1 MIDLPTLFSANCGV
15 EMSKDIPTRL
25 YRTVLYDLGIRYPQW
40 ETKLIAYVDKIAEGI
55 PNFDK
60 SSERGN
66 ITKAMLKHTL
76 TWSSFITM
84 FKILNCEE
92 VALDLRMTWDKSP
105 FHNHAKW
112 GNEEFTK
119 KCAFKTDLLSS
130 DAENF
135 LTHVVTN
142 VLAIQNIDARKWYD
156 LVSLSIE
163 ESKSLYHGSNAASL
177 SSRKG
182 NTARIVGKEQ
192 VTTWKNFV
200 SVAEALRPTN
210 IRMKITLR
218 WPKEI
223 TTMHSLTFVVGS
235 AIH

>member
-1 MIDLPTLFSANCGV
+1 MLDLPTLFANNHGV
-15 EMSKDIPTRL
+15 LMSKDIPTRF
-25 YRTVLYDLGIRYPQW
+25 YRTVLYDLGIRHSQW
-40 ETKLIAYVDKIAEGI
+40 ETKLISYVDKIAEGV

-84 FKILNCEE
+84 FKILNCEAAIFE
-92 VALDLRMTWDKSP
+92 LTMTWDKSP

-112 GNEEFTK
+112 GNEPYVK
-119 KCAFKTDLLSS
+119 KCKFQTDLF
-130 DAENF
+130 DANAENF
-135 LTHVVTN
+135 LTHIVTN
-142 VLAIQNIDARKWYD
+142 VLSIQNIDARKWYD

-163 ESKSLYHGSNAASL
+163 ESKTLYQGGNAVSL

-200 SVAEALRPTN
+200 SVAEALRPTR
-210 IRMKITLR
+210 IRIKATLK
-218 WPKEI
+218 WPNDIE
-223 TTMHSLTFVVGS
+223 TTHSLPFVVGS
-235 AIH
+235 AI